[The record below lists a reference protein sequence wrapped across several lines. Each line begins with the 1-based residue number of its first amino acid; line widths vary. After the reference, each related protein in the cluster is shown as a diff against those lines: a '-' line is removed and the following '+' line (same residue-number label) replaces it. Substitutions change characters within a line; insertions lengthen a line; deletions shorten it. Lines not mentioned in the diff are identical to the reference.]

1 MKTVINDTSF
11 LKKGFTIS
19 TDKSLLDF
27 NMIFGYLNGESYWS
41 KGIPAEKVRT
51 SIENSLCFGIYRDGK
66 QVGFARV
73 VTDNAIFAYLCDV
86 FIVADYRG
94 SGLSKWMIQTVLAHP
109 DLQGL
114 RRWLLAT
121 ADAHGLYNQFGFI
134 PLTSPERWMGIY
146 TPYKTD

>member
-1 MKTVINDTSF
+1 MNDDAY
-11 LKKGFTIS
+11 LKKGFIIS
-19 TDKSLLDF
+19 TDKTLLDVDAIY
-27 NMIFGYLNGESYWS
+27 NYLAKESYWA
-41 KGIPAEKVRT
+41 KGIDKEKVIR
-51 SIENSLCFGIYRDGK
+51 SIDNSTCFGVYKDGH

-73 VTDNAIFAYLCDV
+73 VTDKATFAYLADV
-86 FIVADYRG
+86 FITDGFRG
-94 SGLSKWMIQTVLAHP
+94 LGLSKWLVQTILAHP

-146 TPYKTD
+146 KAYKREE